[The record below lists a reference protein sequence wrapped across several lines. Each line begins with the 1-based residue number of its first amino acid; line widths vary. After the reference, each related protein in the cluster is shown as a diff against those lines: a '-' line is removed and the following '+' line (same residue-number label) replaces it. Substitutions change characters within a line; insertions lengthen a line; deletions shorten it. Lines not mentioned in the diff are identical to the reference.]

1 LRYFAII
8 QILLFYFGI
17 AFSQTPTQF
26 KKQLNNTI
34 EGIREGKEQ
43 GNVYA
48 FDSYIKSIP
57 ETVIDESSEF
67 LHDTTVS
74 VRRFTS
80 GLIRA
85 AGIGTSDILLR
96 QKAVLHLTDLCG
108 DAVPEIRSEAGA
120 YLRQFRKNDFHNEAK
135 EKLSAVLR
143 FEPGYC
149 KPIVQIAGY
158 LDLNEEIPQLK
169 GMLSDT
175 TVRDPEFRWK
185 IHTAL
190 ARLGDEESIDYCMG
204 YAKSRDV
211 NDLLVKY
218 VFADLAYIK
227 QREAIDYLISELNSD
242 EANCRPGNPELK
254 GKITCAYR
262 IMELLAPCIS
272 DFPFGIKHGNQL
284 DVPDYEAALKEVRV
298 WFREHPGYEINR
310 EVY

>member
-1 LRYFAII
+1 MKKLSILVII
-8 QILLFYFGI
+8 ILSI
-17 AFSQTPTQF
+17 IHCFSQTPIQF

-34 EGIREGKEQ
+34 EEIREGNNQ
-43 GNVYA
+43 GNVFA

-57 ETVIDESSEF
+57 GSVIEESSKF
-67 LHDTTVS
+67 IHDTVVS
-74 VRRFTS
+74 VRRFAC

-85 AGIGTSDILLR
+85 AGIGTSDSLLW

-108 DAVPEIRSEAGA
+108 DPVPELRSEAA
-120 YLRQFRKNDFHNEAK
+120 AFLKQFRKKDFNTEAK

-143 FEPGYC
+143 LGPDYC

-175 TVRDPEFRWK
+175 TIRDVEFLWK

-190 ARLGDEESIDYCMG
+190 ARLGDEESIDYCVA
-204 YAKSRDV
+204 YAKSKDV

-218 VFADLAYIK
+218 VYADMAYIK
-227 QREAIDYLISELNSD
+227 QRETLDFLLSELNSD
-242 EANCRPGNPELK
+242 EQNCRSANPELK

-284 DVPDYEAALKEVRV
+284 DVPDYEQALKDIRK
-298 WFREHPGYEINR
+298 WFMEHPDYEINR
-310 EVY
+310 GVY